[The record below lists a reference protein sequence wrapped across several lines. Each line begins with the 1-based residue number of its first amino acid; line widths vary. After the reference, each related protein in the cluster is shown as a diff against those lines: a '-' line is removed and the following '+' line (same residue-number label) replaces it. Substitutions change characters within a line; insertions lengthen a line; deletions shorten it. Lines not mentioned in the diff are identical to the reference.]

1 MFEVPVRRRSLFA
14 SLLFLPLS
22 ITSSTAFAADWQQPT
37 PEELKMTS
45 EPAAPNADAIY
56 LYREETTDDKLH
68 FESVYVRI
76 KILRDEGKKYGDVEI
91 IGSSNYDGITDIQG
105 RTIHSD
111 GTVIPFTGKP
121 YEKLLFKT
129 ATMKYRA
136 KVFSLPDVETGSILE
151 YRYKLRYDDNSVI
164 SPSWTIQQP
173 IYVRKAHYHF
183 VPTEREVISHT
194 DNGNVTSQLAY
205 SQILPNGDKVVET
218 RRVYDLDIKN
228 VPGIPK
234 EQFEPPMQAF
244 AYRVRFYY
252 TGLRSAQEFWNS
264 YGKKWAKNIDKF
276 AAPSPAITQAAQELT
291 SGGGTADQK
300 LNKLY
305 DAVMKLENTRF
316 TREHS
321 KDENRVEGV
330 KQVKSATDVLAL
342 KRGSPDDLAML
353 FLALAR
359 AAGFHAD
366 AMVVVNRDRD
376 LFQMNYL
383 DPNQLDD
390 LIVLVTVDGKERAFD
405 PGERYTTYGTL
416 HWTHSIAGGL
426 REQDGHVVL
435 ANSPSIGYKDTIVQ
449 RIADLTLAPDGTIT
463 GSATIICTG
472 ERALHWREKALEGDQ
487 VALKKD
493 FDDEL
498 EPDLPP
504 GVILK
509 TDHFLGLDSEG
520 TNLMVRMNVSGSL
533 GTATGK
539 RIFLPLSIFSA
550 GSHDPFA
557 SSHREEP
564 IDLHY
569 PYMEKDEVTLHL
581 PAEFQVESV
590 PGDAR
595 VDLPQN
601 AVYLSRA
608 KADGQTIRYTRNY
621 IMANVLYTASEYDKL
636 KGFLDDVSNKDRA
649 QAVLHVAAATHA
661 GQ

>member
-1 MFEVPVRRRSLFA
+1 M
-14 SLLFLPLS
+14 
-22 ITSSTAFAADWQQPT
+22 
-37 PEELKMTS
+37 
-45 EPAAPNADAIY
+45 
-56 LYREETTDDKLH
+56 
-68 FESVYVRI
+68 
-76 KILRDEGKKYGDVEI
+76 
-91 IGSSNYDGITDIQG
+91 
-105 RTIHSD
+105 
-111 GTVIPFTGKP
+111 
-121 YEKLLFKT
+121 
-129 ATMKYRA
+129 
-136 KVFSLPDVETGSILE
+136 ETGSILE

-183 VPTEREVISHT
+183 VPTERQVISHT

-205 SQILPNGDKVVET
+205 SQLLPNGAKVAQT
-218 RRVYDLDIKN
+218 RGIYDLDVQN

-252 TGLRSAQEFWNS
+252 TGLRSSQEFWNS

-291 SGGGTADQK
+291 SGATTQDEK

-316 TREHS
+316 TRERS

-330 KQVKSATDVLAL
+330 KQVKSATDVLTL
-342 KRGSPDDLAML
+342 KRGSPDDLAIL

-359 AAGFHAD
+359 AAGFHAE
-366 AMVVVNRDRD
+366 AMAIVDRDRD
-376 LFQMNYL
+376 LFQQSFL
-383 DPNQLDD
+383 DGNQFDD
-390 LIVLVTVDGKERAFD
+390 LIVFVTVDGKERAFD
-405 PGERYTTYGTL
+405 PGERYATYGTL
-416 HWTHSIAGGL
+416 HWTHTLAGGL
-426 REQDGHVVL
+426 RQQDGHTAL
-435 ANSPSIGYKDTIVQ
+435 ANSPGIGYKDTIVQ
-449 RIADLTLAPDGTIT
+449 RIGDLTLGPDGTVT
-463 GSATIICTG
+463 GTATVICTG
-472 ERALHWREKALEGDQ
+472 QRAERWRQKALEGDE

-493 FDDEL
+493 FDDQMQ
-498 EPDLPP
+498 PDLPP
-504 GVILK
+504 GVIIH

-520 TNLMVRMNVSGSL
+520 TNLVVRMNITGSL

-539 RIFLPLSIFSA
+539 RIFLPLSIFAA
-550 GSHDPFA
+550 GTGDPFS

-569 PYMEKDEVTLHL
+569 PYLERDEVTLHL
-581 PAEFQVESV
+581 PAGFQVESV

-601 AVYLSRA
+601 AIYVARA
-608 KADGQTIRYTRNY
+608 KADGQTITYSRSY
-621 IMANVLYTASEYDKL
+621 IMANILYAPAEYDKL
-636 KGFLDDVSNKDRA
+636 KGFFDDVSNKDRA
-649 QAVLHVAAATHA
+649 QAVLHVAAAHP

>member
-1 MFEVPVRRRSLFA
+1 LFEVPVQRRSLLVF
-14 SLLFLPLS
+14 LIFLPLS
-22 ITSSTAFAADWQQPT
+22 ITPCTAFAADWQQPT

-218 RRVYDLDIKN
+218 RRIYDLDIKN

-321 KDENRVEGV
+321 KDENRVEGI

-366 AMVVVNRDRD
+366 AMIVVNRDRD

-383 DPNQLDD
+383 DPDQLDD

-416 HWTHSIAGGL
+416 HWTHSMAGGL
-426 REQDGHVVL
+426 REQDGHIAL
-435 ANSPSIGYKDTIVQ
+435 ANSPGIGYKDTIVQ
-449 RIADLTLAPDGTIT
+449 RVADLTLAPDGTVT

-493 FDDEL
+493 FDDQL
-498 EPDLPP
+498 QPNLPP

-509 TDHFLGLDSEG
+509 TDHFLGLDTEG
-520 TNLMVRMNVSGSL
+520 TNLMVRINVSGSL

-539 RIFLPLSIFSA
+539 RIFLPVSIFSA
-550 GSHDPFA
+550 GSSDPFA

-569 PYMEKDEVTLHL
+569 PYMENDKVTLHL
-581 PAEFQVESV
+581 PAGFQVESV
-590 PGDAR
+590 PADAR
-595 VDLPQN
+595 IDLPQN
-601 AVYLSRA
+601 AVYVSHA
-608 KADGQTIRYTRNY
+608 KADGQIVTYSRSY
-621 IMANVLYTASEYDKL
+621 IMANVLYNASEYDKL

-649 QAVLHVAAATHA
+649 QAVLHVAAATHP
-661 GQ
+661 GP